1 MILCFILYV
10 MYMGRKFSMK
20 SSTNSSTNT
29 NTNANTNSNTNSNGG
44 IMGSGVFGM
53 FGTMIQCNAEDSS
66 LYCSFMKIFNVM
78 IVVLVI
84 LVILYAV
91 YSFMSIKKRR

>member
-10 MYMGRKFSMK
+10 LYMGKKFSMK
-20 SSTNSSTNT
+20 SSTNANTNT
-29 NTNANTNSNTNSNGG
+29 NTNASNGG

-53 FGTMIQCNAEDSS
+53 FGTMIQCKAEDSS

>member
-1 MILCFILYV
+1 MILCFIIYV
-10 MYMGRKFSMK
+10 LYMGKKVSMK
-20 SSTNSSTNT
+20 SSTNANT
-29 NTNANTNSNTNSNGG
+29 NTSNGG

-53 FGTMIQCNAEDSS
+53 FGTIIQCKAEDSS

>member
-10 MYMGRKFSMK
+10 LYMGKKFSMK
-20 SSTNSSTNT
+20 SSTNANTNT
-29 NTNANTNSNTNSNGG
+29 NTNASNGG

>member
-10 MYMGRKFSMK
+10 LYMGKKFSMK
-20 SSTNSSTNT
+20 SSTNANA
-29 NTNANTNSNTNSNGG
+29 NANANTNASNGG

-53 FGTMIQCNAEDSS
+53 FGTMIQCKAEDSS

>member
-10 MYMGRKFSMK
+10 LYMGKKFSMK
-20 SSTNSSTNT
+20 SSTNPS
-29 NTNANTNSNTNSNGG
+29 TNANTNASNGG

-53 FGTMIQCNAEDSS
+53 FGTMIQCKAEDSS

-84 LVILYAV
+84 LLILYAV
-91 YSFMSIKKRR
+91 YSFMSIKKR

>member
-10 MYMGRKFSMK
+10 LYMGKKFSMK
-20 SSTNSSTNT
+20 SSTNPS
-29 NTNANTNSNTNSNGG
+29 TNANTNASNGG

-53 FGTMIQCNAEDSS
+53 FGTMIQCKAEDSS

>member
-10 MYMGRKFSMK
+10 LYMGKKFSMK
-20 SSTNSSTNT
+20 SSTNANANT
-29 NTNANTNSNTNSNGG
+29 NTNASNGG

-53 FGTMIQCNAEDSS
+53 FGTMIQCKAEDSS

-84 LVILYAV
+84 LLVLYTV

>member
-1 MILCFILYV
+1 
-10 MYMGRKFSMK
+10 MGKKFSMK
-20 SSTNSSTNT
+20 SSTNPSTNT
-29 NTNANTNSNTNSNGG
+29 NTNTNTSNGG

-53 FGTMIQCNAEDSS
+53 FGTMIQCKAEDSS

-84 LVILYAV
+84 SVILYAV

>member
-1 MILCFILYV
+1 
-10 MYMGRKFSMK
+10 MK
-20 SSTNSSTNT
+20 RS
-29 NTNANTNSNTNSNGG
+29 TNANTNSNSNGG

-84 LVILYAV
+84 SVILYAV
-91 YSFMSIKKRR
+91 YSFMSINKRR

>member
-1 MILCFILYV
+1 
-10 MYMGRKFSMK
+10 MK
-20 SSTNSSTNT
+20 SSTNA
-29 NTNANTNSNTNSNGG
+29 NTNANTNTNSNTNSNGG

-53 FGTMIQCNAEDSS
+53 FGTMIQCKAEDSS

-84 LVILYAV
+84 SVILYAV
-91 YSFMSIKKRR
+91 YSFMSINKRR

>member
-10 MYMGRKFSMK
+10 LYMGKKFSMK

-29 NTNANTNSNTNSNGG
+29 NTNTNTSNGG

-84 LVILYAV
+84 LLVLYTV

>member
-1 MILCFILYV
+1 MILCFIIYV
-10 MYMGRKFSMK
+10 LYMGKKISMK
-20 SSTNSSTNT
+20 SSTN
-29 NTNANTNSNTNSNGG
+29 ANTSSNGG

-53 FGTMIQCNAEDSS
+53 FGTIIQCKAEDSS

>member
-1 MILCFILYV
+1 
-10 MYMGRKFSMK
+10 MGKKFSMK
-20 SSTNSSTNT
+20 SSTNA
-29 NTNANTNSNTNSNGG
+29 NANTNTNSNGG